1 MTSSAR
7 TPSSSSDLAGRRR
20 LLAALAASPLSLAL
34 PSAFA
39 QNAKGLGDKPLRLI
53 VPFPAGGGV
62 DLFARPLAP
71 ALSEVLGVPV
81 LVENIGGA
89 AGRIGTQRVAQAAR
103 DGHTLL
109 LTNDTLVASDA
120 VAGADTLL
128 PQLKPVT
135 LGISSCNLFV
145 THPKSGITDPASYL
159 HQLKAQNG
167 QLTIGVPGWGTAHH
181 LTSAALNHQLGVSA
195 GYVPYRGG
203 APLIQD
209 LLNGTLSAGVVTLA
223 AAVAHIQ
230 AGTLVGIAVTSKT
243 RAPALPKVPTLDE
256 SIAPGFLHKT
266 WQGIL
271 APAGTP
277 DAITAQLH
285 AAIVQAIK
293 SPRVQEVL
301 PSQGFDTE
309 GLPGADFAPLL
320 ASSLRNFQ
328 TVVKATH
335 IQAAQG

>member
-1 MTSSAR
+1 MNTTPR
-7 TPSSSSDLAGRRR
+7 TPSSDPASRRR
-20 LLAALAASPLSLAL
+20 LLAALAASPLSLAM
-34 PSAFA
+34 PGAFA
-39 QNAKGLGDKPLRLI
+39 QSGGKGFPDKPVRLI

-103 DGHTLL
+103 DGYTLL

-145 THPKSGITDPASYL
+145 THPKSGVTDPASYL
-159 HQLKAQNG
+159 RQLKEQGG

-195 GYVPYRGG
+195 KYVPYRGG

-209 LLNGTLSAGVVTLA
+209 LLNGTLTAGVVTLA

-230 AGTLVGIAVTSKT
+230 GGTLVGVAVTSKT

-256 SIAPGFLHKT
+256 SIAPGFTHKT

-309 GLPGADFAPLL
+309 GLPGTDFALLL

-328 TVVKATH
+328 TVVRATN